1 MSKFFSTIFNR
12 VYGVWQP
19 FYLGVKKSVTWL
31 VISKVLPFLKLCNV
45 HTALAVAGIIGPI
58 TLIVGD
64 LSAGLASPGYSI
76 IQDSISSLALTTIG
90 FIQTIG
96 FLALGLLVEIFTAG
110 LLFNIK
116 RGARGFYLGI
126 AIFVF
131 FGFAMLLIGAFH
143 TDPLGTADV
152 ARSLDGRIHGF
163 VASAAFLLFP
173 IAILALIPSIKK
185 DPNWKYLY
193 PYTLVAF
200 ILAAVLVVA
209 VKLLPDTNM
218 DFGLIERLLVAN
230 MIIWIE
236 VAAVNMFILS
246 LKRKA
251 KVESQ
256 E

>member
-1 MSKFFSTIFNR
+1 MITR
-12 VYGVWQP
+12 VYKTCQPYFTGFKNGVIT
-19 FYLGVKKSVTWL
+19 LIT
-31 VISKVLPFLKLCNV
+31 SKVIPFLKLCNV

-58 TLIVGD
+58 MLSASD

-76 IQDSISSLALTTIG
+76 IKDSISSLALTNIG
-90 FIQTIG
+90 WLQTIG
-96 FLALGLLVEIFTAG
+96 FLTLGLLVEIFTAG

-143 TDPLGTADV
+143 TDATGTAET
-152 ARSLDGRIHGF
+152 ARSLDGRLHGF
-163 VASAAFLLFP
+163 VASSAFIIFP
-173 IAILALIPSIKK
+173 VAILSLLRSIKN

-193 PYTLVAF
+193 MYSLVTF
-200 ILAAVLVVA
+200 ILAVILVVV
-209 VKLLPDTNM
+209 VKFLPEGNFL
-218 DFGLIERLLVAN
+218 FGLLERLLVAN
-230 MIIWIE
+230 MILWVE

-251 KVESQ
+251 KVEIQ
-256 E
+256 EQ